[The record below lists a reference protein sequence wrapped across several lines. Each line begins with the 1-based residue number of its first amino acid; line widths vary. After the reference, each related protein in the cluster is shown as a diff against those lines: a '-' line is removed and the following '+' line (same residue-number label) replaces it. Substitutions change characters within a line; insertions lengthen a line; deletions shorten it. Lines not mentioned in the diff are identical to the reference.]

1 MGLLEAA
8 ACALPAVAT
17 DVPGTHEVIVD
28 GETGW
33 LAAAGD
39 AAELGKAMTRMM
51 QTPPGKRRTMGQ
63 RARQNVI
70 DRYSLNAVLDQWET
84 LYEGLLERN
93 PKPVRWVRAD

>member
-33 LAAAGD
+33 LAPTGD
-39 AAELGKAMTRMM
+39 AAALAEAMTRLM
-51 QTPPGKRRTMGQ
+51 QTPPEKRRTMGQ

-70 DRYSLNAVLDQWET
+70 DRFSLKAVLEQWEA
-84 LYEGLLERN
+84 LYNELLTRN
-93 PKPVRWVRAD
+93 PKPVRRGRAD